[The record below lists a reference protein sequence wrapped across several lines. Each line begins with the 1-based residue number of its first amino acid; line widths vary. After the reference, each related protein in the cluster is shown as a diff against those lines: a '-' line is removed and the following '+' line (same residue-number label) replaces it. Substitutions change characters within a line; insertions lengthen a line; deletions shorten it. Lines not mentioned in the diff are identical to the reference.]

1 MFGFIT
7 TILTKYVALGRPTP
21 AGTALGTALAACV
34 LLTACQPASNSAGN
48 SVNGTDSTALAA
60 PLQVQAYQLPAG
72 QEEQITDSLRRLFS
86 DKKTKGNASVELLPN
101 KQLLIYA
108 DAATQQS
115 VAGILKDIQPMPA
128 EKTLQVT
135 GEYWLVAGKA
145 LDGKAG
151 DGKALVDDTV
161 PPLSPALAP
170 LQAVLAE
177 INQQAGLQ
185 QFRLL
190 ERIQLTGAAQQG
202 VEMSGDDFAVKQ
214 RIIATH
220 PQLQS
225 DVTIW
230 RGETPVVKRLLEST
244 LLADSPEQWQVI
256 GSSGLPGS
264 PDEYLYIIVRYRY

>member
-1 MFGFIT
+1 MFAFIT
-7 TILTKYVALGRPTP
+7 TILTKSVTGGSSTP

-34 LLTACQPASNSAGN
+34 LLTACQPAGNSAH
-48 SVNGTDSTALAA
+48 GTDSTAVAA

-128 EKTLQVT
+128 EKILQVT
-135 GEYWLVAGKA
+135 GEYWLVAGKVRA
-145 LDGKAG
+145 
-151 DGKALVDDTV
+151 DDTV
-161 PPLSPALAP
+161 PLLSPALAP
-170 LQAVLAE
+170 LQTVLAE

-190 ERIQLTGAAQQG
+190 ERIQLTGAAQQSVNMTGNDFG
-202 VEMSGDDFAVKQ
+202 VRQ
-214 RIIATH
+214 RINATH

-225 DVTIW
+225 DVSIW
-230 RGETPVVKRLLEST
+230 RGENPITNRLLEST
-244 LLADSPEQWQVI
+244 LVADSPEQWQVI

-264 PDEYLYIIVRYRY
+264 ADEYLYIIVRYRY

>member
-7 TILTKYVALGRPTP
+7 TILTKSVTGGSSTP

-34 LLTACQPASNSAGN
+34 LLTACQPASNSATN
-48 SVNGTDSTALAA
+48 SVNGTDSTAVAA

-115 VAGILKDIQPMPA
+115 VAGILKGIQPMPA

-151 DGKALVDDTV
+151 DGTV
-161 PPLSPALAP
+161 PLLSPALAP
-170 LQAVLAE
+170 LQTVLAE

-190 ERIQLTGAAQQG
+190 ERIQLTGAAQQS
-202 VEMSGDDFAVKQ
+202 VNMSGDDFGVRQ
-214 RIIATH
+214 RINATH

-225 DVTIW
+225 DVSIW
-230 RGETPVVKRLLEST
+230 RGENPITNRLLEST
-244 LLADSPEQWQVI
+244 LVADSPEQWQVI

-264 PDEYLYIIVRYRY
+264 ADEYLYIIVRYRY

>member
-7 TILTKYVALGRPTP
+7 TILTKSVTGGSSTP
-21 AGTALGTALAACV
+21 AGTALSTALSTALAACV

-48 SVNGTDSTALAA
+48 SAHGTDSTAVAA

-135 GEYWLVAGKA
+135 GEYWLVAGKVRA
-145 LDGKAG
+145 
-151 DGKALVDDTV
+151 DDTV
-161 PPLSPALAP
+161 PLLSPALAP
-170 LQAVLAE
+170 LQTVLAE

-202 VEMSGDDFAVKQ
+202 VEMSGDDFAVNQ

-230 RGETPVVKRLLEST
+230 RGEIHTSNRLLEST

>member
-7 TILTKYVALGRPTP
+7 TTLTKYLALGRPTP
-21 AGTALGTALAACV
+21 AGSALGTALAACV
-34 LLTACQPASNSAGN
+34 LLTACQPASNSASN
-48 SVNGTDSTALAA
+48 FTNGTDSTAVAA

-145 LDGKAG
+145 LA
-151 DGKALVDDTV
+151 DDTA
-161 PPLSPALAP
+161 PPLSPVLAP

-190 ERIQLTGAAQQG
+190 ERIQLTGAVQQR
-202 VEMSGDDFAVKQ
+202 VDMTGDDFAVKQ

-225 DVTIW
+225 DVAIW
-230 RGETPVVKRLLEST
+230 RAETPVPKRLLEST